1 MDDNRTE
8 GSMDTMVEPKRRRF
22 TIAEYHR
29 MIEAGIFREKERAEL
44 IEGEIIE
51 MSPTGRL
58 HAGTVDRVTAVFFRR
73 LGDRAS
79 VRVGGPILFTDL
91 VSEPQPD
98 VTLLVPRPDSYSGG
112 HPEPADILLVVEV
125 MDASVAYDR
134 GVKRPLYARAGVV
147 EVWLANVNTRRIEG
161 YRRPSPE
168 GYVESRVFQ
177 EDDLLSIQAFPD
189 VTFTVRELLG

>member
-1 MDDNRTE
+1 
-8 GSMDTMVEPKRRRF
+8 MDTMVEPKRRRF
-22 TIAEYHR
+22 TIAEYRR
-29 MIEAGIFREKERAEL
+29 MIEAGIFREGERAEL

-51 MSPTGRL
+51 MGPTGRV
-58 HAGTVDRVTAVFFRR
+58 HAGTVDRIANVFCRR
-73 LGDRAS
+73 FGERTI
-79 VRVGGPILFTDL
+79 VRVQNPVVFTDL

-98 VTLLVPRPDSYSGG
+98 ITLLVPRPDFYTGG

-125 MDASVAYDR
+125 MDSSVAYDR
-134 GVKRPLYARAGVV
+134 DVKLPLYARAGVV

-177 EDDLLSIQAFPD
+177 EDDLLSIQAFSD